1 MATAMFPKAKEAF
14 LSGSINLTAD
24 TIKVALVN
32 ITSDYTYSSA
42 TQYLSGVTTYSGTS
56 GVTLASAGIS
66 VTNGVF
72 NASSPVTFTS
82 VAISNSK
89 TVGALVIYKDVGGNA
104 AVSPVILYIDGF
116 TAITPN
122 GGNITITWDTGAN
135 KIFALN

>member
-14 LSGSINLTAD
+14 LSGSIDLTTA

-56 GVTLASAGIS
+56 GVTLTSPS
-66 VTNGVF
+66 VTSGVF

-89 TVGALVIYKDVGGNA
+89 TVGALVIYKDTGSA
-104 AVSPVILYIDGF
+104 ATSPVILYIDGF